1 MENDSI
7 AWRFYAMAWNEI
19 IHWHYLR
26 WMNLLKNRFT
36 YFNIV
41 TLSYCCDF
49 FSACFFNAH
58 EMHAFKCKIHK
69 SESMRTQWNQAEGH
83 AVKKVKGARE
93 RGQALRGSTLL
104 FTGKC
109 CTKSCSKLTDYKWK
123 IWWKVSSPHT
133 RKKKKNRTT
142 SKERES
148 TIFDLKD
155 HRTGSNLYKLQTQT
169 KRKTKTMYSYEWSLE
184 TNFRGEK
191 KELLERTFSHYKLL
205 IVSTQTNE

>member
-26 WMNLLKNRFT
+26 WMNLLKNRFA

-41 TLSYCCDF
+41 TLSCCCDF

-69 SESMRTQWNQAEGH
+69 SESMRTQCNQAEGH

-93 RGQALRGSTLL
+93 RAQALRGSTLL

-133 RKKKKNRTT
+133 RKKTRTKQRKGIDDFRLERPSNRKQFIQMANADKKKDKDYVFMWMVPWDQFSWGKKRTF
-142 SKERES
+142 R
-148 TIFDLKD
+148 
-155 HRTGSNLYKLQTQT
+155 
-169 KRKTKTMYSYEWSLE
+169 
-184 TNFRGEK
+184 TNFFT
-191 KELLERTFSHYKLL
+191 LQ
-205 IVSTQTNE
+205 IVNS